1 VADRYALY
9 FAPAPDTALARFGS
23 RILAHDAA
31 TGADLQALVPDGF
44 DAAKFHVLTEEP
56 RRYGFHAT
64 LKAPFRLR
72 EGRSEA
78 ELAIGLRDF
87 AARQTAFTLPRLAVT
102 AIRSGSAG
110 GFVAL
115 TEPQPTPALLAL
127 ERTVV
132 PAFEAFR
139 APLTEAEIARRRPE
153 TLGERQRANLL
164 AYGYPHV
171 LEDFRFHMTL
181 TGRVPEPDLDRMVD
195 ALAVLYA
202 RHVADSEVAVDALS
216 LFRQRPGERFR
227 ILARA
232 AFGSRDASVP
242 RR

>member
-1 VADRYALY
+1 MGDRYALY

-23 RILAHDAA
+23 RILAYDAA
-31 TGADLQALVPDGF
+31 TGAEAEALVPDGF
-44 DAAKFHVLTEEP
+44 DPATFQALTEEP

-72 EGRSEA
+72 QGRSEV
-78 ELAIGLRDF
+78 ELAGALGAF
-87 AARQTAFTLPRLAVT
+87 AEGWTAFRLPRLAVT
-102 AIRSGSAG
+102 AIRSASGG

-115 TEPQPTPALLAL
+115 AERRPTPALLAL
-127 ERTVV
+127 ERAIV
-132 PAFEAFR
+132 PAFEPFR
-139 APLTEAEIARRRPE
+139 APLTESEIARRRPE

-181 TGRVPEPDLDRMVD
+181 TGRVAEPDLARMVD
-195 ALAVLYA
+195 ALAALYA
-202 RHVADSEVAVDALS
+202 RHVGDAEVEVDALA
-216 LFRQRPGERFR
+216 LFRQRQSQRFR

-232 AFGSRDASVP
+232 PFGSRDASFA